1 MKFNP
6 FLYSKII
13 CSGALLAVVWT
24 LIACQPPTVP
34 AESVLSNNNITDTIT
49 KDTTQKVVPTSLKK
63 TVANNMSVPRL
74 VATSNPLP
82 TFPWLATYDP
92 ATSILQQIPVPA
104 GYQRLEL
111 ADNSFGYWLRQLP
124 LHPKGTAVLLYNG
137 MTKPY
142 QAGAHRVLNMD
153 IGKRDLQQCADAVM
167 RLRAEY
173 LYQQKNYAAIH
184 FNYTSGHTIR
194 FSDWSKGKRP
204 RVSGSNV
211 TFSAPKGTIDT
222 SYPQFKRYL
231 TNVYSYAG
239 TASLSKELQKK
250 AIASIEPGDVFIQGG
265 FPGHAIL
272 VMDVAQHPTTGERL
286 FLLAQ
291 SYMPAQS
298 IHLLNNPNN
307 GTLSPWYSSNLTS
320 LLETP
325 EWTFNKQDLCSF
337 ED

>member
-1 MKFNP
+1 MKFNL
-6 FLYSKII
+6 FLLPKII
-13 CSGALLAVVWT
+13 GSGTLLAVVWT
-24 LIACQPPTVP
+24 LIACQPPTVSS
-34 AESVLSNNNITDTIT
+34 ESASANHTIADTII
-49 KDTTQKVVPTSLKK
+49 KDTSQKVVPTTLKK
-63 TVANNMSVPRL
+63 IVANKASAPRL
-74 VATSNPLP
+74 VSTSNPLP
-82 TFPWLATYDP
+82 TFPWLERYDP
-92 ATSILQQIPVPA
+92 ATSILQQIPVPT
-104 GYQRLEL
+104 GYQRVEL
-111 ADNSFGYWLRQLP
+111 ADNSFGHWLRQFS

-142 QAGAHRVLNMD
+142 QAGAHRVLNID

-173 LYQQKNYAAIH
+173 LYQQKNYEAIH

-204 RVSGSNV
+204 RVSGSKV
-211 TFSAPKGTIDT
+211 TFSAPNGTTDT

-272 VMDVAQHPTTGERL
+272 VMDVVQHPTTGERL

-298 IHLLNNPNN
+298 IHLLNNPNS
-307 GTLSPWYSSNLTS
+307 GDLSPWYSNNLTS

-325 EWTFNKQDLCSF
+325 EWTFKKQDLCSF